1 MPVDV
6 DAVVYWTVWDV
17 EKTALEVQEYQITI
31 EQIAQTGLRDTNCA
45 HCFLESWDK
54 NSLY

>member
-6 DAVVYWTVWDV
+6 DTVVYWTVWDV

>member
-6 DAVVYWTVWDV
+6 DTVVYWTVWDV
-17 EKTALEVQEYQITI
+17 EKAALEVQEYQTAI

-45 HCFLESWDK
+45 HCFWGGELG
-54 NSLY
+54 